1 MHSSRI
7 SGILGL
13 LGALLLP
20 AALAQNAP
28 PPSPV
33 QVTEVEKTIFVPTVD
48 IVGTIYSRNN
58 VKLTA
63 GVGGRLD
70 YVAEPGTFLVK
81 GEEVA
86 RIDPLPLQLQQ
97 AEQEAN
103 IKRAR
108 INLEYLNRELNRLKE
123 LRLSNSASVFQ
134 LDQTQSQYDLAQ
146 ADLEIAQVRLNQIN
160 DQLSRSVVK
169 APFDGVVTERLREA
183 GSDVSRAEVLVNM
196 LDTENL
202 EGRVFI
208 PVKYLPFLR
217 TSKEV
222 VIASETHQLSAQIKA
237 IIPAADVQSQ
247 SFELRVSLPASANR
261 DWTSGQLIKATI
273 PVRAPQETLTVHR
286 DALILRSDGTFVVV
300 IDEENKAHRHAVE
313 VGEGQ
318 RDKVS
323 ISSDAIQAGDR
334 VATRGAERLR
344 DGQSVVIATP
354 NA

>member
-1 MHSSRI
+1 MTFSRI
-7 SGILGL
+7 HYLFGL
-13 LGALLLP
+13 VTFIVTPL
-20 AALAQNAP
+20 ALAQNAP

-33 QVTEVEKTIFVPTVD
+33 QVTEVESSIFVPTVD

-63 GVGGRLD
+63 GVGGRLE

-86 RIDPLPLQLQQ
+86 RIDLLPLELQQ
-97 AEQEAN
+97 AEQQAN
-103 IKRAR
+103 IKRAK
-108 INLEYLNRELNRLKE
+108 INLEFLSRELKRLTE
-123 LRLSNSASVFQ
+123 LRQSNSASVFQ

-146 ADLEIAQVRLNQIN
+146 ADLDIAQVRLNQIN
-160 DQLSRSVVK
+160 DQLSRAIVK

-183 GSDVSRAEVLVNM
+183 GSDVNRAEVLVNM

-217 TSKEV
+217 KSKEV
-222 VIASETHQLSAQIKA
+222 VISSETHQLSAPIKA

-247 SFELRVSLPASANR
+247 SFELRVSLPASANE

-300 IDEENKAHRHAVE
+300 IDAENKAHRHAVK

-318 RDKVS
+318 REKVS
-323 ISSDAIQAGDR
+323 ISSEQIKAGDR

-344 DGQSVVIATP
+344 DGQSVVISTP